1 MSGTRTRQTSA
12 KSRRSLAAKPIKLS
26 PRRALA
32 KIRKPVAPPSRV
44 EEVGSYRRSMERRRT
59 REIIV
64 DEIQG
69 C

>member
-1 MSGTRTRQTSA
+1 MAMKTSETRKATRA
-12 KSRRSLAAKPIKLS
+12 ALRAKPIKLS

-32 KIRKPVAPPSRV
+32 KVRKPLAPPSRV
-44 EEVGSYRRSMERRRT
+44 EEDRSRYRRAAERRRT

-64 DEIQG
+64 DEGQG

>member
-1 MSGTRTRQTSA
+1 MATRTSETRKTTRTA
-12 KSRRSLAAKPIKLS
+12 LAAKPIKLS

-32 KIRKPVAPPSRV
+32 KVRKPVAPPTRDEDLPSR
-44 EEVGSYRRSMERRRT
+44 YRRADQRRRT

-64 DEIQG
+64 DEVQG